1 MAVRTWANT
10 LGIGAGAGLLA
21 GAGQLGIGYG
31 LGILRW
37 NRDFPTSEPW
47 HTQLTWVAFLS
58 SVAVVA
64 GGYAGAWH
72 ARRLRLEPTL
82 AIRVALALSAAVGA
96 AVILP
101 LGIRPA
107 GPS

>member
-10 LGIGAGAGLLA
+10 LGVGAGAGLLA

-37 NRDFPTSEPW
+37 DREFPTSEPW
-47 HTQLTWVAFLS
+47 HSQLTWVAFLS

-72 ARRLRLEPTL
+72 ARRMRLSPTL
-82 AIRVALALSAAVGA
+82 AVRAMLALAAGVGA
-96 AVILP
+96 AVGLP
-101 LGIRPA
+101 LA
-107 GPS
+107 